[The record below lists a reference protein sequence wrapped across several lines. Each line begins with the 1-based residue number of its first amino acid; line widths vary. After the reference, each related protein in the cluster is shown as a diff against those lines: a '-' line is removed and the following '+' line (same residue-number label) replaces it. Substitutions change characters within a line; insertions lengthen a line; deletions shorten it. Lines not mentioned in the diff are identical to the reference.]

1 MYDTTVCFI
10 NNLQNFTTTVHRDGV
25 GSDLKKTTTTNQKIK
40 KYMQLY
46 RIQLY
51 IVQIVTVKWK
61 GKVNKVF

>member
-25 GSDLKKTTTTNQKIK
+25 GSDLKKKQQKIICI
-40 KYMQLY
+40 QLY

-51 IVQIVTVKWK
+51 IVQIIA
-61 GKVNKVF
+61 VN